1 MPCWVRRD
9 CRAIACLDIPGRCT
23 SRRVVIRLSAD
34 LRAVVDAW
42 AAKQDDT
49 PGRSEDVR
57 RLIEF
62 ELTVSPT
69 ALRAERHS
77 PRERARELAGD
88 AIHKVTDS
96 TASQD
101 DQASRKRKLIK
112 GPEEFHKVRRDRN
125 LK

>member
-1 MPCWVRRD
+1 M
-9 CRAIACLDIPGRCT
+9 
-23 SRRVVIRLSAD
+23 
-34 LRAVVDAW
+34 
-42 AAKQDDT
+42 
-49 PGRSEDVR
+49 
-57 RLIEF
+57 
-62 ELTVSPT
+62 
-69 ALRAERHS
+69 
-77 PRERARELAGD
+77 AGD